1 MKHGKV
7 VEFGTPEQIMQ
18 DEILTEVFETPV
30 NVIPGPNGPLAV
42 YY

>member
-7 VEFGTPEQIMQ
+7 VQFGTPEQIMQ

-30 NVIPGPNGPLAV
+30 NVIPGPNDPLTV